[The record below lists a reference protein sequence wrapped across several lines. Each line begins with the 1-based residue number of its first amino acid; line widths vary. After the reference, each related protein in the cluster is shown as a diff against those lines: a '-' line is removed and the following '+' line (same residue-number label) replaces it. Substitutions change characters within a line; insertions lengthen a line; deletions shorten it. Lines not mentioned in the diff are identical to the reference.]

1 MIHISVHHQFA
12 NSDFALNVEANIPAQ
27 GVTAIFGH
35 SGSGKTTLLR
45 LIAGLEPC
53 QSGLIQINDQIWM
66 DDQHNLPTHKRSLGY
81 VFQESSLLPHLTV
94 EKNLN
99 YGIKRCLKKPQENF
113 YQKVLNVL
121 GIKDL
126 LNNMSQHLSGGE
138 RQRVAMAR
146 ALLIQPDILL
156 MDEPLASLDGPRKQE
171 ILPYLESLH
180 QEFQIPILY
189 VSHSVDEVAR
199 LADHILVLENGKL
212 IHQGSVKDTFANLS
226 LPLSDKTDTS
236 IIIQGQ
242 IVEKDREWHLSR
254 VLFEG
259 GELWVRD
266 NGDDF
271 NHPVRIRIL
280 AKDVSLALENTRDS
294 SILNKLPATVEAIL
308 DDHDS
313 AMGLVKLTVGQ
324 QTVYARL
331 TRKSIHLLQLKA
343 GLPVWAQIKSV
354 AIVN

>member
-1 MIHISVHHQFA
+1 MIHIGVHHQFA
-12 NSDFALNVEANIPAQ
+12 NSDFALDVDANIPAQ

-53 QSGLIQINDQIWM
+53 QSGKIQINDQIWM
-66 DDQHNLPTHKRSLGY
+66 DDKHNLPVHKRSLGY

-94 EKNLN
+94 KKNLN
-99 YGIKRCLKKPQENF
+99 YGIKRCPKKPSNDF

-126 LNNMSQHLSGGE
+126 LNNMPQQLSGGE
-138 RQRVAMAR
+138 RQRIAMAR
-146 ALLIQPDILL
+146 ALLIQPEILL

-236 IIIQGQ
+236 VIIQGQ
-242 IVEKDREWHLSR
+242 IIEKDREWHLSR
-254 VLFEG
+254 VQFEG

-280 AKDVSLALENTRDS
+280 AKDVSIALNNDSDS
-294 SILNKLPATVEAIL
+294 SILNKLAAVVLSIL
-308 DDHDS
+308 DDEDN
-313 AMGLVKLTVGQ
+313 AMGLVKLQAGK
-324 QTVYARL
+324 QTIYAQL
-331 TRKSIHLLQLKA
+331 TKKSIHLLQLQS
-343 GLPVWAQIKSV
+343 GLSVWAQIKSV